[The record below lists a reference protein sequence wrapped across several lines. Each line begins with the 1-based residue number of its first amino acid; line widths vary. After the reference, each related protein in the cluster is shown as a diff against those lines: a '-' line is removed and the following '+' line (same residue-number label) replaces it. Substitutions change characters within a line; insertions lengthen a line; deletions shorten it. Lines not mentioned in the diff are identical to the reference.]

1 MRALMAPSFRVSN
14 EALQLVAKPRA
25 MPPNCLWTTVFNG
38 VDSQSQD
45 LTRQVI
51 VMEER
56 RGKRSPGEQLTGPE
70 YQAMMKAPVVAH
82 AIRDPWKPRP
92 GTQEA
97 SGRYTIHPAVQG
109 YSGSIPRVR
118 TEHVGSMRSEQQA
131 QFQPKFGTEG
141 YAKMRGTAPG
151 GGASALGTAP
161 FPMPG
166 TRGSTRLGIYDSL
179 RQAEKISTMRS

>member
-1 MRALMAPSFRVSN
+1 
-14 EALQLVAKPRA
+14 

-38 VDSQSQD
+38 VDSKSQD

-56 RGKRSPGEQLTGPE
+56 RGKRASQEQVPGPE
-70 YQAMMKAPVVAH
+70 YQAMMKAPVIAH
-82 AIRDPWKPRP
+82 EIRDPWKPKP

-97 SGRYTIHPAVQG
+97 SGRHTIQPAVQG
-109 YSGSIPRVR
+109 YAGNVPRVR
-118 TEHVGSMRSEQQA
+118 TEHIGIGISEQQA
-131 QFQPKFGTEG
+131 QFQSKFGTEG
-141 YAKMRGTAPG
+141 YAKMRSTAPG

-166 TRGSTRLGIYDSL
+166 TRGSTRVGLYDSL
-179 RQAEKISTMRS
+179 RQAEQISSMRS

>member
-1 MRALMAPSFRVSN
+1 
-14 EALQLVAKPRA
+14 
-25 MPPNCLWTTVFNG
+25 MPPNCLWTTIFNG

-56 RGKRSPGEQLTGPE
+56 WGKRPGEQLTGPVSSDDE
-70 YQAMMKAPVVAH
+70 RRWSR

-92 GTQEA
+92 GTGGI
-97 SGRYTIHPAVQG
+97 GRYTIHPAVQG
-109 YSGSIPRVR
+109 YSGTIPRVR
-118 TEHVGSMRSEQQA
+118 TEHIGANRSEQQA

-166 TRGSTRLGIYDSL
+166 TRGSTRLGIYESL